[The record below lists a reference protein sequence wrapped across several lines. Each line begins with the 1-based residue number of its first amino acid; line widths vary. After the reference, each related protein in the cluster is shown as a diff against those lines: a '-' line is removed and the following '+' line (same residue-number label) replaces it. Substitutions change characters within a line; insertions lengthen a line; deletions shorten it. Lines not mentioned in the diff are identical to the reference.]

1 MKIHIEIPDDL
12 ISSYIVCFISSYIN
26 NEYSWISSVQFP
38 ENRINGRVSL
48 YCDVTDAD
56 WKLIIETIDDN
67 NITINYD
74 NIKKGIVQLYHDQIN
89 VWFDIVKPKNSTNKH
104 TSITA
109 SYLIQYACFNE
120 LKYSVY

>member
-1 MKIHIEIPDDL
+1 MNINIEIPDDE
-12 ISSYIVCFISSYIN
+12 ISSYIVTFIRNYIQKN
-26 NEYSWISSVQFP
+26 YSWLLKVEFP
-38 ENRINGRVSL
+38 EREKREAL
-48 YCDVTDAD
+48 YCDVTDPE
-56 WKLIIETIDDN
+56 WSLIITTTDDN

-74 NIKKGIVQLYHDQIN
+74 SIKKGIVQLYHDQIN

-109 SYLIQYACFNE
+109 SYIIQYACFNE